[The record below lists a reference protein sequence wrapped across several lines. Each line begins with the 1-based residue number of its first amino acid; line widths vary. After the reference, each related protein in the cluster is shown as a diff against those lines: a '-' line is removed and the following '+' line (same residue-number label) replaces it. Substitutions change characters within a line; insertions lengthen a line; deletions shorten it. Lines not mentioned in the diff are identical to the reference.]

1 VRLHYTAGVVAFRLY
16 RSNRAEK
23 LANALTEVVRGP
35 QHDPFARECIV
46 VQGPGM
52 ERWLSG
58 VLATRLGIWANPWF
72 PFPRA
77 AVELILDAG
86 LGADAE
92 SEAFSPDALA
102 FRCAALL
109 PELLEDRSFAE
120 AAHYL
125 RGDRAG
131 ERLIALARK
140 LGAGFDQYLVYR
152 PELVLSWERGQD
164 EHFQAKLWR
173 ALIAR
178 GPGGH
183 LARRMQALAER
194 GPAALEGARAALP
207 ARICLF
213 GLSTLAPAFLR
224 LLRGAARHVDV
235 HMFVLCPARD
245 YWGDL
250 DRSQRHLGDAQGLLA
265 NLGKTSR
272 ELLDLLLE
280 DGPPGEQLESE
291 DLFETPPQSTLLGAL
306 QADLLELAVRAP
318 GLGGAA
324 APRALPPDDDSL
336 RVHVCHSLTRELEV
350 LRDELRDRFERDPSL
365 APGDVVVLAPDI
377 ERYAPAIEAVFSQ
390 LAPEEPGHLPH
401 RVADRKAQRASEVA
415 SAFLALL
422 DLLGS
427 RVPLS
432 ELLDLLHRPALR
444 ARFEIEE
451 ADLDRAQRWLIE
463 AGARWAVD
471 AEHRAR
477 FGQPAFAESS
487 LRFALD
493 RLLLGLACAAG
504 EKDAPFGVLPCDQVE
519 GQQALLLGRVAR
531 FVDTIAGLSGACA
544 ASRSVPDWARALSA
558 ALGAMISDAGELSL
572 EHHQLRTLLFEL
584 ADHAERA
591 AFERPVSLQVMRGL
605 LEEKLDRGRLSG
617 GFLSRGITF
626 CEHLPMRAIP
636 FRLVCL
642 LGMDDESFPR
652 SAARPSFDLMAA
664 APRRGDRNL
673 RDDDRQLFL
682 DALVSARDALI
693 ITYVGRSAQDDGER
707 PICALVEHLLRVID
721 RHFVPTAADHTLRLG
736 FEGSASALV
745 TRVHAL
751 HRFDRRYFRAHGRG
765 ALFSYDQGALA
776 AARAQLGQ
784 RSAPPPF
791 VARPLRWSPDS
802 PELTLEGLER
812 FFRHPQKRFLKQRLS
827 VLLPRD
833 VDPIRDREPTRLDPL
848 ERYQI
853 GDQLLSELAGLSPE
867 LRARVLLQSGRLPP
881 GSPGRV
887 QLAEI
892 EALVSAV
899 LGARDPGPRLPDR
912 ELKLELGRFRLIGRL
927 DRIFEAARVEWL
939 VSTLSTKHKLS
950 AWIRHLV
957 LCASGER
964 PNRSL
969 LIGRNKDLAQVV
981 EFGPVADAS
990 ALLSDLL
997 ALYELGMRMPLPY
1010 LHRPAEALL
1019 ERLAKGNEQAA
1030 WDAAISKA
1038 LPAARGQLPHD
1049 ADDAHVRQVF
1059 SLKQLEEL
1067 QALFASDGIE
1077 QLSFRAVAER
1087 ILLPMERHTLP
1098 ETRR

>member
-1 VRLHYTAGVVAFRLY
+1 VAFHLY

-23 LANALTEVVRGP
+23 LADALTQVVRGP
-35 QHDPFARECIV
+35 HADAFARECIV

-58 VLATRLGIWANPWF
+58 VLATQLGVWANPWF

-77 AVELILDAG
+77 AIELLLDAS
-86 LGADAE
+86 LGPDEAR
-92 SEAFSPDALA
+92 EAFQPDALA

-109 PELLEDRSFAE
+109 PELLADRSFSDV
-120 AAHYL
+120 AHYL

-131 ERLIALARK
+131 ERQLALARK
-140 LGAGFDQYLVYR
+140 LAGGFDQYLVYR
-152 PELVLSWERGQD
+152 PELVLSWERGED

-173 ALIAR
+173 ALVTR
-178 GPGGH
+178 GPSGH
-183 LARRMQALAER
+183 LARRMYALAAR
-194 GPAALEGARAALP
+194 GPAALADARSLP

-213 GLSTLAPAFLR
+213 GLSTLPPSFLA
-224 LLRGAARHVDV
+224 LLRSAARHLDV
-235 HMFVLCPARD
+235 HMFVLCAARG
-245 YWGDL
+245 YWGEL

-280 DGPPGEQLESE
+280 DDASGQQIEEPGL
-291 DLFETPPQSTLLGAL
+291 DLFETPPERTLLGGL

-318 GLGGAA
+318 ELGGAA
-324 APRALPPDDDSL
+324 APRALPPGDDSV
-336 RVHVCHSLTRELEV
+336 RIHVCHSLTRELEV

-365 APGDVVVLAPDI
+365 APGDVVVFAPDI

-390 LAPEEPGHLPH
+390 LAPDDPGYLPY
-401 RVADRKAQRASEVA
+401 RVADRKTQRAAEVA

-451 ADLDRAQRWLIE
+451 GDLDRAQRWLIE

-471 AEHRAR
+471 AEHRVR

-493 RLLLGLACAAG
+493 RLLLGLASAEG
-504 EKDAPFGVLPCDQVE
+504 EQAAPFGVLPCDRVE
-519 GQQALLLGRVAR
+519 GQAALLLGRVAR
-531 FVDTIAGLSGACA
+531 FVETIAGLSDRCA
-544 ASRSVPDWARALSA
+544 VSRSIPEWARVLGD
-558 ALGAMISDAGELSL
+558 ALGAVISDAGELGS
-572 EHHQLRTLLFEL
+572 EHHQLRSQLFEL
-584 ADHAERA
+584 ADHAQRA
-591 AFERPVSLQVMRGL
+591 ALERPVSLQVMRDL

-617 GFLSRGITF
+617 GFLSGGITF

-636 FRLVCL
+636 FRVVCL

-652 SAARPSFDLMAA
+652 SAARPSFDLIAA
-664 APRRGDRNL
+664 SPRRGDRSL

-682 DALVSARDALI
+682 DALLSAREALI

-736 FEGSASALV
+736 FEGSASALI
-745 TRVHAL
+745 THTHAL
-751 HRFDRRYFRAHGRG
+751 HRFDRRYFRAQGKG

-776 AARAQLGQ
+776 AARAQL
-784 RSAPPPF
+784 RATAAPPPF
-791 VARPLRWSPDS
+791 VAQPLRWAPEST
-802 PELTLEGLER
+802 ELTLEGVER
-812 FFRHPQKRFLKQRLS
+812 FFRHPQKRFLKERLS

-833 VDPIRDREPTRLDPL
+833 VDPIRDREPTRLEPL

-853 GDQLLSELAGLSPE
+853 GDQLLSELAQLRPE
-867 LRARVLLQSGRLPP
+867 QRARALLQSGRLPP
-881 GSPGRV
+881 GSAGRV

-892 EALVSAV
+892 EALVGAV
-899 LGARDPGPRLPDR
+899 LGAREVGPRLPDR
-912 ELKLELGRFRLIGRL
+912 EVAIELGHFRLVGRI
-927 DRIFEAARVEWL
+927 DRIFEAARVEHL

-964 PNRSL
+964 PRRSL
-969 LIGRNKDLAQVV
+969 LIGRNKDAAQVIEFDAV
-981 EFGPVADAS
+981 EDAV

-997 ALYELGMRMPLPY
+997 ALYELGMHMPLPY
-1010 LHRPAEALL
+1010 LHKPAEVLL
-1019 ERLAKGNEQAA
+1019 ERLAKGDEQAA
-1030 WDAAISKA
+1030 WEAAVSKA

-1059 SLKQLEEL
+1059 SLTQLEQL
-1067 QALFASDGIE
+1067 ASLHASDGSAR
-1077 QLSFRAVAER
+1077 LSFRAVAER
-1087 ILLPMERHTLP
+1087 ILLPMQRHVLP